1 MTTEGFNLNE
11 DYRPP
16 PWPEDFGKR
25 LEGLKRRTRLR
36 WKEFAARLGVT
47 DREVLQW
54 RRGNRRPSRTSYLA
68 IMALARELPGGY
80 DLMSRDDGDND
91 ADSNLHGNEPAD
103 QGRDGLGHD

>member
-25 LEGLKRRTRLR
+25 LEGLKKQTGLR

-47 DREVLQW
+47 DRGVLQW
-54 RRGNRRPSRTSYLA
+54 RRGHRRPSRTSYLA
-68 IMALARELPGGY
+68 IMALARDLPGGY
-80 DLMSRDDGDND
+80 DLMAGEDGGD
-91 ADSNLHGNEPAD
+91 ADANADADEPAD
-103 QGRDGLGHD
+103 QDGDVAGHD

>member
-25 LEGLKRRTRLR
+25 LEGLKRQTRLR

-68 IMALARELPGGY
+68 IMALARDLPGGC
-80 DLMSRDDGDND
+80 DLMAGEDGDGD
-91 ADSNLHGNEPAD
+91 ADADGPAD
-103 QGRDGLGHD
+103 QDAAAHD

>member
-16 PWPEDFGKR
+16 PWPDDFGKR
-25 LEGLKRRTRLR
+25 LEGLKKQTSLR

-68 IMALARELPGGY
+68 IMALARDLPGGY
-80 DLMSRDDGDND
+80 DLMNGDDGDVN
-91 ADSNLHGNEPAD
+91 ADEPAD
-103 QGRDGLGHD
+103 QDGDAAGHD

>member
-1 MTTEGFNLNE
+1 MTTEGLNLMD

-25 LEGLKRRTRLR
+25 LEGLKRQTRLR

-68 IMALARELPGGY
+68 IMALARDLPGGC
-80 DLMSRDDGDND
+80 DLMAGYDDGDANAD
-91 ADSNLHGNEPAD
+91 AAEPAG
-103 QGRDGLGHD
+103 QGGDAAGHD